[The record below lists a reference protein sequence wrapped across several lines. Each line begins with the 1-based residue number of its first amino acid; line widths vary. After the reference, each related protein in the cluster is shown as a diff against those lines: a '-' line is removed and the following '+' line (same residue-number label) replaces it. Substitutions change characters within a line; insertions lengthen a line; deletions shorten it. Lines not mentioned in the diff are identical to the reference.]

1 MSEYPW
7 STLSIQISRAAIAKA
22 KEGGRPPLQA
32 VLGQFSPLVGRT
44 LESLGEDSA
53 LLVDQIRPGIPAI
66 HADEAVEEP
75 VGQIKGDGQPDG
87 HEGQRSNDAPHTSVN
102 DASVLHVHTSR
113 R

>member
-66 HADEAVEEP
+66 HADKPVEEQLE
-75 VGQIKGDGQPDG
+75 VRGGA
-87 HEGQRSNDAPHTSVN
+87 RTN
-102 DASVLHVHTSR
+102 
-113 R
+113 